1 MALIL
6 VVDDEPD
13 LLALLVEQLQ
23 ALGHEVMTAQDGAQG
38 FREATARRPDLLLT
52 DVIMPFMDGPEML
65 EKLRAQ
71 PETRDIPVIALTA
84 LTDSRTR
91 ARLSSLGV
99 ERFLPMPYTLREL
112 AAHIMAAVARV

>member
-23 ALGHEVMTAQDGAQG
+23 ALGHEVAEGL
-38 FREATARRPDLLLT
+38 REATARRPDLLLT

-99 ERFLPMPYTLREL
+99 ERFLPKPYTLREL
-112 AAHIMAAVARV
+112 AAHIMAAVAPA

>member
-38 FREATARRPDLLLT
+38 FREATARRPDVLLT

-65 EKLRAQ
+65 EKLRGQ

-84 LTDSRTR
+84 LADARTR

-99 ERFLPMPYTLREL
+99 DRFLPKPYTLREL
-112 AAHIMAAVARV
+112 AAHIVAATQPA

>member
-23 ALGHEVMTAQDGAQG
+23 ALGHEVMTAQDGSQG
-38 FREATARRPDLLLT
+38 FREATARRPDVLLT

-65 EKLRAQ
+65 EKLRGQ

-84 LTDSRTR
+84 LADARTR

-99 ERFLPMPYTLREL
+99 DRFLPKPYTLREL
-112 AAHIMAAVARV
+112 AAHIVAATQPA

>member
-23 ALGHEVMTAQDGAQG
+23 ALGHEVAVAHDGAEG
-38 FREATARRPDLLLT
+38 LREATARRPDLLLT

-84 LTDSRTR
+84 LTDARTR

-99 ERFLPMPYTLREL
+99 ERFLGKPYTLREL
-112 AAHIMAAVARV
+112 AAHIMAAVSPA